1 MKARTF
7 VNLTPDERARLGRD
21 IGGRLVGVTEK
32 EWARWTAYVAQNGLP
47 RAAALARTM
56 VASPSVHPG
65 VKQTYREALRVLRK
79 WPVLKRLP
87 AEDLVEVLHHARMAL
102 VARRAAAWEED
113 C

>member
-1 MKARTF
+1 MKAMF

-32 EWARWTAYVAQNGLP
+32 EWARWIAYVAQNGLP
-47 RAAALARTM
+47 RAVALART
-56 VASPSVHPG
+56 VAASPSVRAETRQAH
-65 VKQTYREALRVLRK
+65 REALRVLRR

-87 AEDLVEVLHHARMAL
+87 PEELIEVLHHARMAL
-102 VARRAAAWEED
+102 VARRAAWEEED